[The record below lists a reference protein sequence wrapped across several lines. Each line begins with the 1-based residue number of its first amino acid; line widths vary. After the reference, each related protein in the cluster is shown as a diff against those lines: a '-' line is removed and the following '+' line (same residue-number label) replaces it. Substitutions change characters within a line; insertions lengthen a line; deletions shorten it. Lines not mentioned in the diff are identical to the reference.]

1 MKKIHELEV
10 KAFSQLSNKQRY
22 NYFVTKVF
30 EWKSAWGL
38 VDQEGWVVIEMGED
52 VIFPLWP
59 AEPFAEKC
67 QINDWQQTQV
77 KEIKFDELVNA
88 VLPDL
93 AEDNIKVAT
102 FIVPGS
108 DQCGVLPAQELLN
121 DFLTLQAQEKSNEAN
136 AASSE

>member
-1 MKKIHELEV
+1 MKKIHDLEI

-38 VDQEGWVVIEMGED
+38 VDQDGWIVTEIGDET
-52 VIFPLWP
+52 IFPLWP
-59 AEPFAEKC
+59 AEPFAQNC
-67 QINDWQQTQV
+67 QINDWQQTRAKKIELDQL
-77 KEIKFDELVNA
+77 IKA

-93 AEDNIKVAT
+93 SDDNIKVAT

-121 DFLTLQAQEKSNEAN
+121 DFLTLREREKSEK
-136 AASSE
+136 